1 MSAREPGRRIRLAIL
16 YGGRSAEHEVSVVS
30 ARSMMAAIDRDKYE
44 IVPIAITK
52 QGRWL
57 LPAKTPEQ
65 LEDTPGALPGTGE
78 EGTRVAL
85 VREGQEASLRPLEGG
100 SGAEGLGSVDVVFPV
115 LHGPYGEDGTVQ
127 GLLELAGVPYVG
139 AGVLASAL
147 GMDKEMQKQ
156 LFASR
161 GLRVVPYIHVH
172 VEDWRRSPDRLVDLA
187 EGEIGFPCFTKP
199 ANLGSSVGISKC
211 RTVAELRA
219 GLETA
224 LSFDRKALVERAIRA
239 RELECAVLGNDEPEA
254 SIVGEVV
261 PHHEFYDFG
270 AKYLEEGSELRI
282 PAPVP
287 EEVSEEVS
295 RVAVEA
301 FRAIDC
307 VGMARVDFFYE
318 EAPGSI
324 YLNEINTIPGFT
336 PISMYPKLWEASGVP
351 YAKLIDRLIELALE
365 RHGDPA

>member
-1 MSAREPGRRIRLAIL
+1 VKGQRVRVAIL

-30 ARSMMAAIDRDKYE
+30 ARSMMAAIDRTKYDV
-44 IVPIAITK
+44 VPIAITK
-52 QGRWL
+52 EGRWL

-65 LEDTPGALPGTGE
+65 LEVRPGSLPGTGE
-78 EGTRVAL
+78 EGTVVAI
-85 VREGQEASLRPLEGG
+85 VREGAETALRPLDGG
-100 SGAEGLGSVDVVFPV
+100 EGLGSVDVVFPV

-127 GLLELAGVPYVG
+127 GMLELAGVPYVG

-161 GLRVVPYIHVH
+161 GLRVVPHIHVH
-172 VEDWRRSPDRLVDLA
+172 VEDWRRSPDSLLELA

-211 RTVAELRA
+211 RKIDELRD
-219 GLETA
+219 GLDVA
-224 LSFDRKALVERAIRA
+224 LSFDRKALVERAIAA
-239 RELECAVLGNDEPEA
+239 RELECGVLGNDEPEA

-282 PAPVP
+282 PAPIP
-287 EEVSEEVS
+287 DEIAEEV
-295 RVAVEA
+295 RRMALEA

-307 VGMARVDFFYE
+307 AGMARVDFFYE
-318 EAPGSI
+318 QTTGI
-324 YLNEINTIPGFT
+324 LFLNEINTIPGFT

-351 YAKLIDRLIELALE
+351 YAKLIDSLIELALE
-365 RHGDPA
+365 RHG

>member
-1 MSAREPGRRIRLAIL
+1 MTERKVRLAIL

-30 ARSMMAAIDRDKYE
+30 ARSMMAAIDRTKYE

-52 QGRWL
+52 DGRWL
-57 LPAKTPEQ
+57 LPAKSPEQ
-65 LEDTPGALPGTGE
+65 LAAPPGALPGTGD
-78 EGTRVAL
+78 EGTGVAL
-85 VREGQEASLRPLEGG
+85 VREGGATALRALGDGDE
-100 SGAEGLGSVDVVFPV
+100 LGSVDVVFPV

-172 VEDWRRSPDRLVDLA
+172 VEDWRRSPDPLLELA
-187 EGEIGFPCFTKP
+187 EGEIGFPCFAKP

-211 RTVAELRA
+211 RNVDELRE

-224 LSFDRKALVERAIRA
+224 LSFDRKALVEGAINA
-239 RELECAVLGNDEPEA
+239 RELECAILGNDEAES

-282 PAPVP
+282 PAPIP
-287 EEVSEEVS
+287 DEVSEDV
-295 RVAVEA
+295 R
-301 FRAIDC
+301 RI
-307 VGMARVDFFYE
+307 
-318 EAPGSI
+318 
-324 YLNEINTIPGFT
+324 
-336 PISMYPKLWEASGVP
+336 
-351 YAKLIDRLIELALE
+351 ALE
-365 RHGDPA
+365 